1 MTRKWNIANDNLNSN
16 YVATNEITYN
26 TEILKYIL
34 CGYNENAYILVTGD
48 ITVIAASVTQVE
60 YKNCAP
66 FTKCITKVD
75 GTTIDYAEDL
85 DLVMSVYNLT
95 ECSSTYSETIGRVW
109 FYSKDEA
116 TDFNANIVNDIYF
129 KSFKY
134 EAKLLGNT
142 VAQANN
148 DANGIIKTT
157 TIAVPLKYLSNF
169 WRSLEMSLINC
180 KVELK
185 LKWSKYCVLSAAGND
200 NANGNDD
207 NIIFT
212 IKDTKLYVPVV
223 TLSARDNKKL
233 TKLLSKRFERWVY

>member
-1 MTRKWNIANDNLNSN
+1 M
-16 YVATNEITYN
+16 
-26 TEILKYIL
+26 
-34 CGYNENAYILVTGD
+34 
-48 ITVIAASVTQVE
+48 
-60 YKNCAP
+60 
-66 FTKCITKVD
+66 
-75 GTTIDYAEDL
+75 
-85 DLVMSVYNLT
+85 
-95 ECSSTYSETIGRVW
+95 
-109 FYSKDEA
+109 
-116 TDFNANIVNDIYF
+116 
-129 KSFKY
+129 
-134 EAKLLGNT
+134 LGNT

-185 LKWSKYCVLSAAGND
+185 LKWSKYCVLSAGGND

-233 TKLLSKRFERWVY
+233 TKLLSKRFER